1 MTTKPL
7 LIDIQ
12 ETAASALSLMQ
23 TVGLRHLVVSSGGA
37 PIGVLSMN
45 DFPKLIKPHLL
56 VAHIA
61 TLNGVIAINQSSTIE
76 YARSVLDVNG
86 IGILPIVDDLGRLVG
101 VVTRQDL
108 DLYI

>member
-1 MTTKPL
+1 
-7 LIDIQ
+7 
-12 ETAASALSLMQ
+12 
-23 TVGLRHLVVSSGGA
+23 
-37 PIGVLSMN
+37 
-45 DFPKLIKPHLL
+45 LIKPHLL